1 MRKVFHKLHLWLSI
15 PLGVFLSLICLTG
28 AILVFETEIKECMSP
43 ELYRVEVK
51 EGEVKLSPSQL
62 AAAVMRQV
70 PDTLVVS
77 GIQYYAD
84 AERACMVS
92 FKNGGR
98 RQLSVNPYTGEVN
111 GWVGISKFF
120 QTVKGLHRWFLHQP
134 ESKSDKTLGRL
145 TVGVSTLLFVVIL
158 VSGFVIWMPRK
169 MKNLK
174 QRLTVSFTKGWR
186 RFWYDS
192 HVAWG
197 FYATLFLLLMSL
209 TGLYWSFGWYRS
221 LATSLFVGEVKKEQT
236 AAVPAAVKQG
246 KRRPSADY
254 LQAWDRVYEEIAH
267 RYPQYTW
274 ISLEQKQASV
284 STRSLSATR
293 RADVL
298 TFDKATGAV
307 LDVQRYADIPASKTL
322 KGTFYSLHTGNWG
335 GLWTKVLYFLAALIG
350 AVLPWS
356 GYYLW
361 WKKRKAKQKQK
372 RKAL

>member
-1 MRKVFHKLHLWLSI
+1 
-15 PLGVFLSLICLTG
+15 
-28 AILVFETEIKECMSP
+28 
-43 ELYRVEVK
+43 
-51 EGEVKLSPSQL
+51 
-62 AAAVMRQV
+62 
-70 PDTLVVS
+70 
-77 GIQYYAD
+77 
-84 AERACMVS
+84 
-92 FKNGGR
+92 
-98 RQLSVNPYTGEVN
+98 
-111 GWVGISKFF
+111 
-120 QTVKGLHRWFLHQP
+120 
-134 ESKSDKTLGRL
+134 
-145 TVGVSTLLFVVIL
+145 
-158 VSGFVIWMPRK
+158 

-174 QRLTVSFTKGWR
+174 QRLTISFTKGWR

-236 AAVPAAVKQG
+236 AAVPAAAKQG

-254 LQAWDRVYEEIAH
+254 LQAWDRVYEEIAR

-307 LDVQRYADIPASKTL
+307 LDVQHYADIPASKTL